1 MSFGKSLSRELGK
14 NTGKYISNKV
24 FGTGHSTPHRVMIE
38 RVERKKQREEAREYK
53 LRQKEIEVER
63 RERERELKNAEKRR
77 QEELKQQ
84 IIEENTREIAE
95 HTNYIAAIQS
105 VHQSFSERFDWELVQ
120 VCDMEFEFGDNAE
133 VPGFK
138 DLTFLDSKDKII
150 DYYREFTNKQVDKL
164 LEETKG
170 SIKVSGSKKLF
181 NKLLPSLKNTFI
193 DRKFFPDDFNAQ
205 EKTEDKLLKIESR
218 RATWFN
224 EYMTEH
230 KEKYDNYLKEKEY
243 YKTLAD
249 LSKRIEKKDA
259 QAIKEAISFLNI
271 YKDLEDY
278 GSDISVSITPS
289 LKVIVDF
296 YVHDEEVIP
305 KVTKDLIRKGLE
317 IREKA
322 YPTAKK
328 NEIYQD
334 YVCSCILKIA
344 NETFQLHDILNE
356 VQVNAIGSI
365 LNTGTGNYEEQTI
378 VSVILN
384 RIKLEG
390 LNFDLLDPSDSI
402 KNFEHR
408 MDFNKKEGFK
418 PILCLDI
425 K

>member
-63 RERERELKNAEKRR
+63 RARERELKNAEKRR
-77 QEELKQQ
+77 QEELKLQ
-84 IIEENTREIAE
+84 IIEENTREVSE
-95 HTNYIAAIQS
+95 HTNYVAAIQS
-105 VHQSFSERFDWELVQ
+105 VHKSFSERFDWALAEVYQ
-120 VCDMEFEFGDNAE
+120 MEFELGMNEE

-138 DLTFLDSKDKII
+138 ELTFSDSEDKIM
-150 DYYREFTNKQVDKL
+150 DFYRKFTNKQVDER
-164 LEETKG
+164 LEAVRADLK
-170 SIKVSGSKKLF
+170 ISGSKKLF
-181 NKLLPSLKNTFI
+181 NKLLPSLKNTFL
-193 DRKFFPDDFNAQ
+193 DRKFFPDDFNRQ
-205 EKTEDKLLKIESR
+205 EETEDKLLKIESLR
-218 RATWFN
+218 ETWFN
-224 EYMTEH
+224 EYITEH
-230 KEKYDNYLKEKEY
+230 KEKYENFLKEKEY
-243 YKTLAD
+243 YKTLND
-249 LSKRIEKKDA
+249 LSERIEKKDT
-259 QAIKEAISFLNI
+259 QAIKEAISFLEI

-278 GSDISVSITPS
+278 GSDLSVSVTPS

-305 KVTKDLIRKGLE
+305 NATKDLIRKGLE
-317 IREKA
+317 VREKP
-322 YPTAKK
+322 YPTTKK

-344 NETFQLHDILNE
+344 KETFQFHEILNV

-365 LNTGTGNYEEQTI
+365 LNTSNGNYEEQTI
-378 VSVILN
+378 ISVILK
-384 RIKLEG
+384 RSKLEG

-418 PILCLDI
+418 PVLNF
-425 K
+425 

>member
-63 RERERELKNAEKRR
+63 RARERELKNAEKRR
-77 QEELKQQ
+77 QEELKLQ
-84 IIEENTREIAE
+84 IIEENTREVSE
-95 HTNYIAAIQS
+95 HTNYVAAIQS
-105 VHQSFSERFDWELVQ
+105 VHKSFSERFDWALAEVYQ
-120 VCDMEFEFGDNAE
+120 MEFELGMNEE

-138 DLTFLDSKDKII
+138 ELTFSDSEDKIM
-150 DYYREFTNKQVDKL
+150 DFYRKFTNKQVDER
-164 LEETKG
+164 LEAVRADLK
-170 SIKVSGSKKLF
+170 ISGSKKLF
-181 NKLLPSLKNTFI
+181 NKLLPSLKNTFL
-193 DRKFFPDDFNAQ
+193 DRKFFPDDFNRQ
-205 EKTEDKLLKIESR
+205 EETEDKLLKIESLR
-218 RATWFN
+218 ETWFN
-224 EYMTEH
+224 EYITEH
-230 KEKYDNYLKEKEY
+230 KEKYENFLKEKEY
-243 YKTLAD
+243 YKTLND
-249 LSKRIEKKDA
+249 LSERIEKKDT
-259 QAIKEAISFLNI
+259 QAIKEAISFLEI

-278 GSDISVSITPS
+278 GSDLSVSVTPS

-296 YVHDEEVIP
+296 YVHNEEVIP
-305 KVTKDLIRKGLE
+305 NATKDLIRKGLE
-317 IREKA
+317 VREKP
-322 YPTAKK
+322 YPTTKK

-344 NETFQLHDILNE
+344 KETFQFHEILNV

-365 LNTGTGNYEEQTI
+365 LNTSNGNYEEQTI
-378 VSVILN
+378 ISVILK
-384 RIKLEG
+384 RSKLEG

-418 PILCLDI
+418 PVLNF
-425 K
+425 

>member
-63 RERERELKNAEKRR
+63 RARERELKNAEKRR
-77 QEELKQQ
+77 QEELKLQ
-84 IIEENTREIAE
+84 IIEENTREVSE
-95 HTNYIAAIQS
+95 HTNYVAAIQS
-105 VHQSFSERFDWELVQ
+105 VHKSFSERFDWTLTEVYQ
-120 VCDMEFEFGDNAE
+120 MEFELGMNEE

-138 DLTFLDSKDKII
+138 ELTFSDSEDKIM
-150 DYYREFTNKQVDKL
+150 DFYRKFTNKQVDER
-164 LEETKG
+164 LEAVRADLK
-170 SIKVSGSKKLF
+170 ISGSKKLF
-181 NKLLPSLKNTFI
+181 NKLLPSLKNTFL
-193 DRKFFPDDFNAQ
+193 DRKFFPDDFNRQ
-205 EKTEDKLLKIESR
+205 EETEDKLLKIESLR
-218 RATWFN
+218 ETWFN
-224 EYMTEH
+224 EYITEH
-230 KEKYDNYLKEKEY
+230 KEKYENFLKEKEY
-243 YKTLAD
+243 YKTLND
-249 LSKRIEKKDA
+249 LSERIEKKDT
-259 QAIKEAISFLNI
+259 QAIKEAISFLEI

-278 GSDISVSITPS
+278 GSDLSVSVTPS

-305 KVTKDLIRKGLE
+305 NATKDLIRKGLE
-317 IREKA
+317 VREKP
-322 YPTAKK
+322 YPTTKK

-344 NETFQLHDILNE
+344 KETFQFHEILNV

-365 LNTGTGNYEEQTI
+365 LNTSNGNYEEQTI
-378 VSVILN
+378 ISVILK
-384 RIKLEG
+384 RSKLEG

-418 PILCLDI
+418 PVLNF
-425 K
+425 

>member
-63 RERERELKNAEKRR
+63 RARERELKNAEKRR
-77 QEELKQQ
+77 QEELKLQ
-84 IIEENTREIAE
+84 IIEENTREVSE
-95 HTNYIAAIQS
+95 HTNYVAAIQS
-105 VHQSFSERFDWELVQ
+105 VHKSFSERFDWTLTEVYQ
-120 VCDMEFEFGDNAE
+120 MEFELGMNEE

-138 DLTFLDSKDKII
+138 ELTFSDSEDKIM
-150 DYYREFTNKQVDKL
+150 DFYRKFTNKQVDER
-164 LEETKG
+164 LEEVRADLK
-170 SIKVSGSKKLF
+170 ISGSKKLF
-181 NKLLPSLKNTFI
+181 NKLLPSLKNTFL
-193 DRKFFPDDFNAQ
+193 DRKFFPDDFNRQ
-205 EKTEDKLLKIESR
+205 EETEDKLLKIESLR
-218 RATWFN
+218 ETWFN
-224 EYMTEH
+224 EYITEH
-230 KEKYDNYLKEKEY
+230 KEKYENFLKEKEY
-243 YKTLAD
+243 YKTLND
-249 LSKRIEKKDA
+249 LSERIEKKDT
-259 QAIKEAISFLNI
+259 QAIKEAISFLEI

-278 GSDISVSITPS
+278 GSDLSVSVTPS

-305 KVTKDLIRKGLE
+305 NATKDLIRKGLE
-317 IREKA
+317 VREKP
-322 YPTAKK
+322 YPTTKK

-344 NETFQLHDILNE
+344 KETFQFHEILNV

-365 LNTGTGNYEEQTI
+365 LNTSNGNYEEQTI
-378 VSVILN
+378 ISVILK
-384 RIKLEG
+384 RSKLEG

-418 PILCLDI
+418 PVLNF
-425 K
+425 